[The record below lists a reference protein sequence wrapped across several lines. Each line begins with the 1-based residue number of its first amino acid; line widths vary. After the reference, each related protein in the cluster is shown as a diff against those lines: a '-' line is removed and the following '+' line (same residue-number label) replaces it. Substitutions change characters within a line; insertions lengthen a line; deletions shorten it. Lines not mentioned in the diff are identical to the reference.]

1 MIEDFKNGVRKV
13 TLGEGTTYIS
23 QILVDGDNMS
33 SGICF
38 SNKYSTNNKYNFN
51 GDEIIIEITNFQ
63 GAMSYLKAGI
73 QLLKSWK
80 IEGLDGLYDD
90 VLKDIDEMMKK

>member
-23 QILVDGDNMS
+23 QVLVDGDTMS

-38 SNKYSTNNKYNFN
+38 SNKIPVNKEFI
-51 GDEIIIEITNFQ
+51 GDEVIIEIVNFQ
-63 GAMSYLKAGI
+63 GAMSYMRAVI
-73 QLLKSWK
+73 ELLKSWK
-80 IEGLDGLYDD
+80 IKGMEKEYEEL
-90 VLKDIDEMMKK
+90 LKDIDMIIKKW

>member
-23 QILVDGDNMS
+23 QVLVDGDTMS

-38 SNKYSTNNKYNFN
+38 SSKMPINKEFT
-51 GDEIIIEITNFQ
+51 GDEVIIEIVNFQ
-63 GAMSYLKAGI
+63 GAMSYIKAI
-73 QLLKSWK
+73 IELLKSWNIK
-80 IEGLDGLYDD
+80 GTEDKYEELLR
-90 VLKDIDEMMKK
+90 DIDMIIKK